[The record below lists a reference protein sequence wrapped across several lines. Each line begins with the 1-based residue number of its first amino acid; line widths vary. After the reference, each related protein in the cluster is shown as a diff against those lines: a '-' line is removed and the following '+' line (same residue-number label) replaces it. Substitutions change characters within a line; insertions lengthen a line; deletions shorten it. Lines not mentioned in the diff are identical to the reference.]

1 MNEDENL
8 GNLFYGMAFL
18 SLDEIKSKRSEF
30 ENWED
35 ELFTLKHADPQI
47 DSKNIQNSDWIIFA
61 HDSGRTGLYL
71 DLAPTTLGKV
81 GQIIFIDMEYE
92 VGILVADSMTQLIE
106 NFLSDLEH
114 GLYQLNEE
122 ALEDDNEFLEC
133 DESIDLINWHNSEKW
148 ARPSFEWF

>member
-1 MNEDENL
+1 M
-8 GNLFYGMAFL
+8 
-18 SLDEIKSKRSEF
+18 
-30 ENWED
+30 
-35 ELFTLKHADPQI
+35 
-47 DSKNIQNSDWIIFA
+47 
-61 HDSGRTGLYL
+61 
-71 DLAPTTLGKV
+71 APTTLGKV

-148 ARPSFEWF
+148 ARPSFE

>member
-1 MNEDENL
+1 
-8 GNLFYGMAFL
+8 
-18 SLDEIKSKRSEF
+18 
-30 ENWED
+30 
-35 ELFTLKHADPQI
+35 
-47 DSKNIQNSDWIIFA
+47 
-61 HDSGRTGLYL
+61 
-71 DLAPTTLGKV
+71 
-81 GQIIFIDMEYE
+81 MEYE

-148 ARPSFEWF
+148 ARPSFE